1 MCVCMCVFVCVRVCI
16 RACVCVC
23 VCLCLCLYVCECVS
37 VCVCNAC
44 VCVYRFAAM
53 LASRY
58 LGTLAHTM
66 GGRMVWSLDITFDN
80 LADASTIQVSPLSQR
95 SAISL
100 YVNIYI
106 YIFNV

>member
-1 MCVCMCVFVCVRVCI
+1 MHTCVRVRVCLSVSVFL
-16 RACVCVC
+16 CVCVC
-23 VCLCLCLYVCECVS
+23 VC
-37 VCVCNAC
+37 VCVYVMRAC
-44 VCVYRFAAM
+44 VCVHRFAAM
-53 LASRY
+53 LAGRY